1 MNELVYLI
9 GGSGFVGKHL
19 SVFLSYNF
27 DVTIFDK
34 KIDTE
39 YFSSYPQ
46 IKSCELDV
54 VHSQIPESFPVPSF
68 IINLASTL
76 VTASRDLENFDGIIA
91 ENVKILLNL
100 FERFRNQRGMKLFIQ
115 FGSIEEYGNGLSPF
129 VETQREMPNS
139 VYALLKQT
147 TTNTAMMLH
156 RNYDFPA
163 MVVRPGNLF
172 GQGQNRER
180 FIPYVFNQLQENK
193 PLAVTLCEQK
203 RDYIYITDFNEI
215 INEIMS
221 GYRVFV
227 GEVVNVSSGRSIAL
241 KELIEE
247 MKLLLHST
255 SEVQYGKLPYRENE
269 AMNLE
274 CSVDKLERLLDRN
287 LRINTVK
294 RLKDYIDDMCIK
306 EL

>member
-1 MNELVYLI
+1 MI
-9 GGSGFVGKHL
+9 GGSGFIGKHL
-19 SVFLSYNF
+19 AVFLSDYY
-27 DVTIFDK
+27 DVTVFDK
-34 KIDTE
+34 KIDTG
-39 YFSSYPQ
+39 YFSAFAH
-46 IKSCELDV
+46 IKTYELDV
-54 VHSQIPESFPVPSF
+54 VQSQIPESFPIPEF

-76 VTASRDLENFDGIIA
+76 VTASRNLENFDGVIA
-91 ENVKILLNL
+91 ENVKISLNL
-100 FERFRNQRGMKLFIQ
+100 FYRFRSQPALKLMIQ
-115 FGSIEEYGNGLSPF
+115 FGSIEEYGNGASPF
-129 VETQREMPNS
+129 VETQREIPNS